1 MEEDR
6 EEDRAVQ
13 EDDTSGATTKVAA
26 KIAQHPNPKIGWPR
40 MAFAEENCNDKRT
53 R

>member
-26 KIAQHPNPKIGWPR
+26 KIAQHPKIRWRR
-40 MAFAEENCNDKRT
+40 MVLAEENSIQ
-53 R
+53 